1 MLIHSTSSIQR
12 NLQRG
17 FTLLEICIAMA
28 VGSLLIGV
36 AVMGISSVN
45 DQNALDREASLIEI
59 TARESMIKAVMDQ
72 HPIRIEI
79 PGGLGVEG
87 TVTVKRYGEK
97 AFRKPV
103 RGEFWEFS
111 PTGICEPLEL
121 HVVGQTGSIE
131 MGFDPLTGCAR
142 NRSVIVKG

>member
-1 MLIHSTSSIQR
+1 MLIRPPASMQR
-12 NLQRG
+12 TLQRG

-28 VGSLLIGV
+28 IGSLLIGV

-45 DQNALDREASLIEI
+45 DENALQRQASRIEL

-72 HPIRIEI
+72 HPIRVEI
-79 PGGLGVEG
+79 PGGLGADG
-87 TVTVKRYGEK
+87 DVTVKRYGEK
-97 AFRKPV
+97 QFRKPV

-121 HVVGQTGSIE
+121 RVIGQTGSIE